1 MIGVI
6 DSGAGGVLTAG
17 MLSTLLPRADI
28 TLFADRKNAPYGTKS
43 PREIA
48 ALTERAIM
56 RLVGCGAERVLIGCC
71 TASSA
76 YALLSDK
83 ARERSIPIITPTA
96 ERAARVSTFGRI
108 GVLATEA
115 TVASGE
121 FERAIRRTLPSA
133 TVVSLA
139 TPALVSLV
147 ERGVRDGRVVGA
159 EFSQIRDAVAPLLSE
174 NIDTLVL
181 GCTHFPYLEGTLGE
195 IFGGVKTVSCAREGA
210 HLAVT
215 ICGNYGRG
223 RLCYL
228 E

>member
-1 MIGVI
+1 MLGVI
-6 DSGAGGVLTAG
+6 DSGAGGVLTARL
-17 MLSTLLPRADI
+17 LSALLPRADI

-76 YALLSDK
+76 YGLLSDE
-83 ARERSIPIITPTA
+83 AREKSIPIISPTA

-121 FERAIRRTLPSA
+121 FERAVRRVLPSA
-133 TVVSLA
+133 TVISLA

-147 ERGVRDGRVVGA
+147 ERGVRDGRVEES
-159 EFSQIRDAVAPLLSE
+159 EFTQIRGAVAPLLSE

-195 IFGGVKTVSCAREGA
+195 IFGGITTVSCAREGA
-210 HLAVT
+210 CLASKL
-215 ICGNYGRG
+215 CENCGRG
-223 RLCYL
+223 RLRYL